1 MNVAVIFG
9 GESCEHDI
17 SIITGE
23 QLINACDEFLYKIL
37 GDCKINRKN
46 D

>member
-17 SIITGE
+17 SIITAS
-23 QLINACDEFLYKIL
+23 QIFASIDKTNQ
-37 GDCKINRKN
+37 
-46 D
+46 